1 MYYKNHVKRMRMNVY
16 DLEKT
21 DIILGMPWLQTHNS
35 QINWETR
42 EVKMMRYLSICGRN
56 IVVKEDKEQR
66 KKIGK
71 RIRAVDQVDRD
82 EWKQTIKEK
91 FNDEIQLDKEKVRNI
106 VPQKFHKWLKVFE
119 MIESERIPVKK
130 PWNHTINLRE
140 DFVPRKGRTY
150 LMSRE
155 EKEEI
160 REFVKKQL
168 KKGYI

>member
-1 MYYKNHVKRMRMNVY
+1 
-16 DLEKT
+16 
-21 DIILGMPWLQTHNS
+21 
-35 QINWETR
+35 
-42 EVKMMRYLSICGRN
+42 MMRYLSICGRN
-56 IVVKEDKEQR
+56 TVVKEDREQR
-66 KKIGK
+66 KKIRK

-91 FNDEIQLDKEKVRNI
+91 FNNEIQLDKEKVRNI

-119 MIESERIPVKK
+119 KAESERIPVKK

-155 EKEEI
+155 EKEEV
-160 REFVKKQL
+160 REFMKKQL